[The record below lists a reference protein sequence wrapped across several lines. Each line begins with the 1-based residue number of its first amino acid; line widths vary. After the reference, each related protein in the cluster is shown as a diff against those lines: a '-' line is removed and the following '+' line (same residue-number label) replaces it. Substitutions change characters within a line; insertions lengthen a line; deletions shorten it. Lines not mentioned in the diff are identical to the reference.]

1 MNKKDFIT
9 SLNKLKIIKILLP
22 FFLFAFLYK
31 YSYISFDPIKTIF
44 YYGKIKLIILIF
56 FLSLACSFSLYFRF
70 SYCLYIYKIRL
81 NKLKSFEISSQA
93 YSFASFI
100 PGQLGIDALRIGK
113 LRKLDLTKFKTNLIK
128 STILEK
134 IFALLSQI
142 FIVIIFILN
151 DNLVK
156 FLFFVAVFILFYL
169 ISFLIKKGENKFSL
183 IKKFTE
189 EITFYNISRL
199 FLICILANII
209 SCYLIK
215 SIAVTLD
222 MNYSLKVMSI
232 SSILSNIAGIIP
244 ISPNG
249 LGISEFVFS
258 EVTQN
263 FENLNTN
270 NSIATI
276 YFAYRIL
283 NLFSHFAIYYFIK
296 LINSFKQRLITN

>member
-1 MNKKDFIT
+1 MKKKDFIT
-9 SLNKLKIIKILLP
+9 WLNKLKILKILLP

-44 YYGKIKLIILIF
+44 SYGKIKLIILIF

-70 SYCLYIYKIRL
+70 NYCLYIYKIRL

-113 LRKLDLTKFKTNLIK
+113 LRKLDLTKFKTNLLK

-142 FIVIIFILN
+142 FIVIIFIFN
-151 DNLVK
+151 DNLVR
-156 FLFFVAVFILFYL
+156 FLFFIAVFILFYL
-169 ISFLIKKGENKFSL
+169 ISFLIKKGENKFSS
-183 IKKFTE
+183 IKKFTR
-189 EITFYNISRL
+189 EITFYNISSL

-215 SIAVTLD
+215 SIAITLD

-258 EVTQN
+258 EITQN
-263 FENLNTN
+263 FENLNSN

-296 LINSFKQRLITN
+296 LIISFKQKLIVN

>member
-1 MNKKDFIT
+1 M
-9 SLNKLKIIKILLP
+9 KILKILLP

-56 FLSLACSFSLYFRF
+56 FLSISCSFSLYFRF
-70 SYCLYIYKIRL
+70 SYCLYIYKIRI
-81 NKLKSFEISSQA
+81 NKLRSFEISSQA

-100 PGQLGIDALRIGK
+100 PGQLGIDAWRIGK
-113 LRKLDLTKFKTNLIK
+113 LRALDLTRFKTNLLK

-142 FIVIIFILN
+142 FIVFMFILN
-151 DNLVK
+151 DNLVR
-156 FLFFVAVFILFYL
+156 FVFFISVFIFFYL
-169 ISFLIKKGENKFSL
+169 ISFLIKKGENKFSS
-183 IKKFTE
+183 IKKFTGN
-189 EITFYNISRL
+189 IDFYSISRL
-199 FLICILANII
+199 FLICTLANII

-249 LGISEFVFS
+249 LGVSEFVFS

-263 FENLNTN
+263 FENLNAN

-276 YFAYRIL
+276 YFAYRII

-296 LINSFKQRLITN
+296 LINYSKQRLMLN

>member
-1 MNKKDFIT
+1 M
-9 SLNKLKIIKILLP
+9 KILKILLP

-44 YYGKIKLIILIF
+44 SYGKIKLIILIF
-56 FLSLACSFSLYFRF
+56 LLSLSCSFSLYFRF
-70 SYCLYIYKIRL
+70 NYCLNIYKIRL
-81 NKLKSFEISSQA
+81 NKLKLFEISSQA

-100 PGQLGIDALRIGK
+100 PGQLGIDAWRIAK
-113 LRKLDLTKFKTNLIK
+113 LRTLDLTKFKTNLIK

-142 FIVIIFILN
+142 FILIIFLFN
-151 DNLVK
+151 DNLARFV
-156 FLFFVAVFILFYL
+156 FLISVFILFYL
-169 ISFLIKKGENKFSL
+169 ISFLIKKAENKFYS
-183 IKKFTE
+183 IKKFTGK
-189 EITFYNISRL
+189 INFYNISRL
-199 FLICILANII
+199 FLICTLANMI

-249 LGISEFVFS
+249 LGVSEFVFS

-263 FENLNTN
+263 FENLNAN

-276 YFAYRIL
+276 YFAFRIL
-283 NLFSHFAIYYFIK
+283 NLFSHFTIYYFIK
-296 LINSFKQRLITN
+296 LIKYSKQRLIVN

>member
-142 FIVIIFILN
+142 FILFIFILN
-151 DNLVK
+151 DNIDRFV
-156 FLFFVAVFILFYL
+156 FFISVFIFFYL
-169 ISFLIKKGENKFSL
+169 ISFLIKKVENKFSS
-183 IKKFTE
+183 IKKFTGN
-189 EITFYNISRL
+189 INFYNISRL
-199 FLICILANII
+199 FLICILANVI

-249 LGISEFVFS
+249 LGVSEFVFS

-263 FENLNTN
+263 FENLNSN

-276 YFAYRIL
+276 YLAYRIL

-296 LINSFKQRLITN
+296 LINFSKQRLIIN

>member
-9 SLNKLKIIKILLP
+9 SLNKLKILKILLP

-113 LRKLDLTKFKTNLIK
+113 LRKLDLTKFKTNLLK

-142 FIVIIFILN
+142 FIVIIFIFN
-151 DNLVK
+151 DNLVR
-156 FLFFVAVFILFYL
+156 FLFFIAVFILFYL
-169 ISFLIKKGENKFSL
+169 ISFLIKKGENKFSS

-189 EITFYNISRL
+189 EITFYKISRL

-215 SIAVTLD
+215 SIAITLD

-258 EVTQN
+258 EITQN
-263 FENLNTN
+263 FENLNSN

-296 LINSFKQRLITN
+296 LIISFKQKLIVN

>member
-1 MNKKDFIT
+1 M
-9 SLNKLKIIKILLP
+9 KILKILLP

-44 YYGKIKLIILIF
+44 SYGKIKLIILIF
-56 FLSLACSFSLYFRF
+56 FLSISCSFSLYFRF
-70 SYCLYIYKIRL
+70 SYCLYIYKIRI
-81 NKLKSFEISSQA
+81 NKLRSFEISSQA

-100 PGQLGIDALRIGK
+100 PGQLGIDAWRIGK
-113 LRKLDLTKFKTNLIK
+113 LRALDLTRFKTNLLK

-142 FIVIIFILN
+142 FIVFMFILN
-151 DNLVK
+151 DNLVR
-156 FLFFVAVFILFYL
+156 FVFFISVFIFFYL
-169 ISFLIKKGENKFSL
+169 ISFLIKKGKNKFSS
-183 IKKFTE
+183 IKKFTGN
-189 EITFYNISRL
+189 INFYNISRL
-199 FLICILANII
+199 FLICTLANII

-215 SIAVTLD
+215 SIAITLD

-249 LGISEFVFS
+249 LGVSEFVFS
-258 EVTQN
+258 EITQN
-263 FENLNTN
+263 ISNIYRG

-276 YFAYRIL
+276 YFSFRIL
-283 NLFSHFAIYYFIK
+283 NLFSHFFIYYFLKI
-296 LINSFKQRLITN
+296 INIFRNRNKFKVII